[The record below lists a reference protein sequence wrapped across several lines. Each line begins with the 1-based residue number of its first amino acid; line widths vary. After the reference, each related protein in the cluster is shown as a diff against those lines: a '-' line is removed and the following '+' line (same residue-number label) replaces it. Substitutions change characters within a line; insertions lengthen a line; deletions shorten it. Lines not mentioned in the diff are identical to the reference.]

1 MKSSLL
7 ILSVVVHL
15 INFELKL
22 SPLILNDRHQL
33 VDDVS
38 SLILDDRHQ
47 LVDDVGSHG
56 LELCVHM

>member
-7 ILSVVVHL
+7 ILSAVIQL
-15 INFELKL
+15 INVELKL
-22 SPLILNDRHQL
+22 G
-33 VDDVS
+33 
-38 SLILDDRHQ
+38 SLILDDGHQ